1 MDGGARQRDAHT
13 VALERPRLLAERGD
27 GLKRSVKALLRRL
40 RKDADG
46 GRAKEAVRREKRT
59 TPRRQ
64 GNIVAWRRK
73 RHEKRVRQKKRVV
86 LKSQKRRDG
95 RRVKAA
101 NGAAENCLTALGRL
115 EEGARLAGDEAA
127 AVRPDEVERPRE
139 IRLEGRTLAQFR
151 RHRKRGVRVGRRDE
165 DGDS

>member
-1 MDGGARQRDAHT
+1 MDGGSRQRDADA

-40 RKDADG
+40 GKDADG
-46 GRAKEAVRREKRT
+46 GRAEEAVRREKRIT
-59 TPRRQ
+59 HRRH
-64 GNIVAWRRK
+64 GDVVPWRRK

-101 NGAAENCLTALGRL
+101 NGAAENRLAALGRR

-127 AVRPDEVERPRE
+127 SMWSDEVERPRE
-139 IRLEGRTLAQFR
+139 IRLEGRALAQFR

-165 DGDS
+165 DGDF